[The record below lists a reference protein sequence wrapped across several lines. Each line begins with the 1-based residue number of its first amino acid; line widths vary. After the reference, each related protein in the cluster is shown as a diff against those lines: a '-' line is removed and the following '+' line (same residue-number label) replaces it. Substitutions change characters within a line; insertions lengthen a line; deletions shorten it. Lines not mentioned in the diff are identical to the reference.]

1 MGGSVM
7 REYLDLYE
15 AIWVQAVNDDIN
27 MTTKLLF
34 NRGFDSA
41 YELFIL
47 NCFEK
52 NANAIVN
59 FDSYDAAMNCITVLQ
74 NIETILYDGMI
85 YKTEKDY
92 YILIKDKTIYIVKD
106 KEKYVERKDKRFDK
120 FKAELLEYCKIRTR
134 EIEKRIRELVYK
146 ESQEWPNN
154 KNYKAKDEEYNSIL
168 TKLKTEIEDYAKEK
182 MKKCWYKL

>member
-1 MGGSVM
+1 MS
-7 REYLDLYE
+7 EYLDLYE
-15 AIWVQAVNDDIN
+15 AIWEKAVEDDIGI
-27 MTTKLLF
+27 TTKLLY

-47 NCFEK
+47 NSFEK
-52 NANAIVN
+52 NANVIVN
-59 FDSYDAAMNCITVLQ
+59 FDSNEAAMNCITIIKELQ
-74 NIETILYDGMI
+74 DTEMILYSGMI

-134 EIEKRIRELVYK
+134 EIERRIRELVYN
-146 ESQEWPNN
+146 ESQEWPHN
-154 KNYKAKDEEYNSIL
+154 KNYKIRDKEYNKIL
-168 TKLKTEIEDYAKEK
+168 TQLKEEVADYAIEK
-182 MKKCWYKL
+182 MKRCWYKL

>member
-1 MGGSVM
+1 MS
-7 REYLDLYE
+7 EYLDLYE
-15 AIWVQAVNDDIN
+15 AIWMQAVNEDIN
-27 MTTKLLF
+27 TTTKLLY

-47 NCFEK
+47 NSFEK
-52 NANAIVN
+52 NANVIVN
-59 FDSYDAAMNCITVLQ
+59 FDSNEAAMNCIAIIKELQ
-74 NIETILYDGMI
+74 DTEMILYGGMI
-85 YKTEKDY
+85 FKTEKDY

-106 KEKYVERKDKRFDK
+106 KEKYAERKDKKFDK

-134 EIEKRIRELVYK
+134 EIERRIRELVYK

-154 KNYKAKDEEYNSIL
+154 KNHKTKDEEYNLIL
-168 TKLKTEIEDYAKEK
+168 TKLEVEVADYAKEK